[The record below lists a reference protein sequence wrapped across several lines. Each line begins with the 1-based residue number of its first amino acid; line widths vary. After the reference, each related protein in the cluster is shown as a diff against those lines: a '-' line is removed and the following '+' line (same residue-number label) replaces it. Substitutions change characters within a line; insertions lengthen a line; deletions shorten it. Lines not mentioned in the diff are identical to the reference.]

1 MLPKSITTAIGMGVS
16 EELGGIVT
24 ITVAVIIITGV
35 LGNMLAEVVYKIA
48 RSRSRSQEVLDLEHL
63 PMLSEQPK
71 PWSLAGRR
79 SHEQPCHCRSRIAYG
94 CRSVC
99 VCGNDVK
106 ADIIGFQMPF
116 KVSTF
121 YKSVVY
127 GRLFLWILKTN
138 IFLYK
143 INKCSEKPYLY
154 RFIGLKMS
162 YNANIQKI
170 CLENMFDKS

>member
-1 MLPKSITTAIGMGVS
+1 
-16 EELGGIVT
+16 
-24 ITVAVIIITGV
+24 
-35 LGNMLAEVVYKIA
+35 MLAEVVYKIA
-48 RSRSRSQEVLDLEHL
+48 KIEEPIARGLGLGTSA
-63 PMLSEQPK
+63 MLSEQPK

-116 KVSTF
+116 QSVTF

>member
-1 MLPKSITTAIGMGVS
+1 
-16 EELGGIVT
+16 
-24 ITVAVIIITGV
+24 
-35 LGNMLAEVVYKIA
+35 
-48 RSRSRSQEVLDLEHL
+48 
-63 PMLSEQPK
+63 
-71 PWSLAGRR
+71 
-79 SHEQPCHCRSRIAYG
+79 
-94 CRSVC
+94 
-99 VCGNDVK
+99 
-106 ADIIGFQMPF
+106 MPF
-116 KVSTF
+116 QSVTF

-143 INKCSEKPYLY
+143 INKLY

>member
-1 MLPKSITTAIGMGVS
+1 
-16 EELGGIVT
+16 
-24 ITVAVIIITGV
+24 
-35 LGNMLAEVVYKIA
+35 
-48 RSRSRSQEVLDLEHL
+48 
-63 PMLSEQPK
+63 
-71 PWSLAGRR
+71 
-79 SHEQPCHCRSRIAYG
+79 
-94 CRSVC
+94 
-99 VCGNDVK
+99 
-106 ADIIGFQMPF
+106 MPF
-116 KVSTF
+116 QSVTF

-170 CLENMFDKS
+170 CSENMFDKS